1 MRAQMSTRMNAQINT
16 QGNSVNPLFALV
28 DVNNFYVS
36 CERVFAPKLEAVPM
50 VVLSNNDGC
59 AVARSAEVK
68 ALGVKMGTPWFQ
80 IQDLAKKHGI
90 QAYSSNYTLYG
101 DMSNRVVQVLRK
113 FTPNL
118 EVYSIDE
125 SFLQIETVLKQHPD
139 TIVLGQTIKQQVK
152 DTTGLPVCVGIG
164 ASKTLA
170 KFANHLA
177 KKHQQFLGVCDVE
190 AMPKPELYQWMT
202 ETSASEVWGIGRQ
215 LAKKL
220 KALDIHTVFDLLQAS
235 PQAMRQQFGV
245 VMERLCY
252 ELRGTS
258 CLKLEEVAPAKQQI
272 IASRSFGKLVTKQ
285 EELAQSV
292 ATHAARAA
300 EKLRSQDS
308 VTGAI
313 TVFIQTNPFKQN
325 EPQHHQSV
333 TIPLADPSDNTV
345 TLTNAALKGL
355 QQIYRSGFRYK
366 KAGVILNLIADKPTI
381 QQSLFEDIESKGKS
395 VDLMQ
400 AMDAINSRF
409 GNAVIRLAASGTK
422 QEWQMRSNNKS
433 PNYTTQWDEL
443 PIAR

>member
-1 MRAQMSTRMNAQINT
+1 MNQAGQTN
-16 QGNSVNPLFALV
+16 QLFALV

-36 CERVFAPKLEAVPM
+36 CERVFAPKLEDVPM

-80 IQDLAKKHGI
+80 MKDLAKQHGI

-101 DMSNRVVQVLRK
+101 DMSGRVVEVLRK

-125 SFLQIETVLKQHPD
+125 SFLQIETVLKQYADP
-139 TIVLGQTIKQQVK
+139 TSLGQIIKQDVK

-170 KFANHLA
+170 KLANHLA
-177 KKHQQFLGVCDVE
+177 KKNPQFAGVCDISS
-190 AMPKPELYQWMT
+190 MPKEVLYQWMA
-202 ETSASEVWGIGRQ
+202 ETAVGEVWGIGGKT
-215 LAKKL
+215 AKKL
-220 KALDIHTVFDLLQAS
+220 KELKINSVFDLVQVS

-258 CLKLEEVAPAKQQI
+258 CLKLEEVSPAKQQI

-300 EKLRSQDS
+300 EKLRGQHS
-308 VTGAI
+308 VTGAL

-355 QQIYRSGFRYK
+355 KQIYQSGFRYK
-366 KAGVILNLIADKPTI
+366 KAGVILNLIADKPTV
-381 QQSLFEDIESKGKS
+381 QQSLFEDMESKGKS
-395 VDLMQ
+395 ADLMQ

-422 QEWQMRSNNKS
+422 QEWQMRSSNKS
-433 PNYTTQWDEL
+433 PNYTTRWDEL
-443 PIAR
+443 PVAH

>member
-1 MRAQMSTRMNAQINT
+1 MSMSSSNA
-16 QGNSVNPLFALV
+16 LFALV

-36 CERVFAPKLEAVPM
+36 CERVFQPKLEAVPM

-80 IQDLAKKHGI
+80 MEALAKKHGI
-90 QAYSSNYTLYG
+90 KAYSSNYTLYG
-101 DMSNRVVQVLRK
+101 DMSSRVVQVLRS

-125 SFLQIETVLKQHPD
+125 SFLQIETVLKQYAN
-139 TIVLGQTIKQQVK
+139 TIELGQSIKQQVK

-170 KFANHLA
+170 KLANHLA
-177 KKHQQFLGVCDVE
+177 KKHQQFSGVCDVN

-202 ETSASEVWGIGRQ
+202 ETEVGEVWGVGRQ
-215 LAKKL
+215 IAKRL
-220 KALDIHTVFDLLQAS
+220 KAQGIQSVFDLLQAS

-258 CLKLEEVAPAKQQI
+258 CLQLEEVAPAKQQI
-272 IASRSFGKLVTKQ
+272 IASRSFGKLVTSQ
-285 EELAQSV
+285 VELAESV
-292 ATHAARAA
+292 AMHAARAA
-300 EKLRSQDS
+300 EKLRTQNST
-308 VTGAI
+308 TGAL

-333 TIPLADPSDNTV
+333 TIPLADPTDNTL
-345 TLTNAALKGL
+345 TLTNAALAGL
-355 QQIYRSGFRYK
+355 KQIYQPNFRYK
-366 KAGVILNLIADKPTI
+366 KAGVILNLIGDKPTV
-381 QQSLFEDIESKGKS
+381 QQSLFEDVESKGKS
-395 VDLMQ
+395 AHLMK
-400 AMDAINSRF
+400 AMDEINNRF
-409 GNAVIRLAASGTK
+409 GNAAIKSAAMGTK
-422 QEWQMRSNNKS
+422 QAWQMRSGNRS

-443 PIAR
+443 PVAR

>member
-1 MRAQMSTRMNAQINT
+1 MSTYSPS
-16 QGNSVNPLFALV
+16 NSLFALV

-36 CERVFAPKLEAVPM
+36 CERVFQPKLAEVPM

-80 IQDLAKKHGI
+80 MQDLAKKHGI

-101 DMSNRVVQVLRK
+101 DMSNRVVQVLRS
-113 FTPNL
+113 FTPHL

-125 SFLQIETVLKQHPD
+125 SFLQIETVLKPYQD
-139 TIVLGQTIKQQVK
+139 TIELGQKIKQQVK

-170 KFANHLA
+170 KLANYLA
-177 KKHQQFLGVCDVE
+177 KKHKQFSGVCDVN
-190 AMPKPELYQWMT
+190 AMNKEELYQWMSET
-202 ETSASEVWGIGRQ
+202 EVGEVWGIGRQ
-215 LAKKL
+215 IAKKL
-220 KALDIHTVFDLLQAS
+220 KAQHIHSVFDLLQAS

-252 ELRGTS
+252 ELRGVS

-272 IASRSFGKLVTKQ
+272 IASRSFGKLVTSQ
-285 EELAQSV
+285 AELAQSV

-308 VTGAI
+308 VTGAL
-313 TVFIQTNPFKQN
+313 TVFIQTNPFKQH

-333 TIPLADPSDNTV
+333 TIPLSDATDNTL
-345 TLTNAALKGL
+345 TLTNAALAGL
-355 QQIYRSGFRYK
+355 QQIYQPNFRYK
-366 KAGVILNLIADKPTI
+366 KAGVILNLISDKPTI

-395 VDLMQ
+395 AHLMK
-400 AMDAINSRF
+400 AMDQINTRF
-409 GNAVIRLAASGTK
+409 GNAVVRSAAAGTNGSK
-422 QEWQMRSNNKS
+422 QVWQMRSGNKS

-443 PIAR
+443 PVAR

>member
-1 MRAQMSTRMNAQINT
+1 MSTYSPS
-16 QGNSVNPLFALV
+16 NSLFALV

-36 CERVFAPKLEAVPM
+36 CERVFQPKLEEVPM

-80 IQDLAKKHGI
+80 MQDLAKKHGI

-101 DMSNRVVQVLRK
+101 DMSNRVVQVLRS
-113 FTPNL
+113 FTPHL

-125 SFLQIETVLKQHPD
+125 SFLQIETVLKPYQD
-139 TIVLGQTIKQQVK
+139 TIELGQKIKQQVK

-170 KFANHLA
+170 KLANHLA
-177 KKHQQFLGVCDVE
+177 KKHKQFSGVCDVN
-190 AMPKPELYQWMT
+190 AMNKEELYQWMSET
-202 ETSASEVWGIGRQ
+202 EVGEVWGIGRQ
-215 LAKKL
+215 IAKKL
-220 KALDIHTVFDLLQAS
+220 KAQHIHSAFDLLQAS

-252 ELRGTS
+252 ELRGVS
-258 CLKLEEVAPAKQQI
+258 CLKLEEVAPTKQQI
-272 IASRSFGKLVTKQ
+272 IASRSFGKLVTSQ
-285 EELAQSV
+285 AELAQSV

-300 EKLRSQDS
+300 EKLRNQDS
-308 VTGAI
+308 VTGAL
-313 TVFIQTNPFKQN
+313 TVFIQTNPFKQH

-333 TIPLADPSDNTV
+333 TIPLSDATDNTL
-345 TLTNAALKGL
+345 TLTNAALAGL
-355 QQIYRSGFRYK
+355 QQIYQPNFRYK
-366 KAGVILNLIADKPTI
+366 KAGVILNLISDKPTI

-395 VDLMQ
+395 AHLMK
-400 AMDAINSRF
+400 AMDQINTRF
-409 GNAVIRLAASGTK
+409 GNAVVRSAAAGTNGSK
-422 QEWQMRSNNKS
+422 QVWQMRSGNKS

-443 PIAR
+443 PVAR

>member
-1 MRAQMSTRMNAQINT
+1 MSAQSAS
-16 QGNSVNPLFALV
+16 NSLFALV

-36 CERVFAPKLEAVPM
+36 CERVFQPKLEEVPM

-80 IQDLAKKHGI
+80 MEALARKHGI

-101 DMSNRVVQVLRK
+101 DMSNRVVQVLRG

-125 SFLQIETVLKQHPD
+125 SFLQIETVLKQYQD
-139 TIVLGQTIKQQVK
+139 TIELGQSIKQQVK

-170 KFANHLA
+170 KLANHLA
-177 KKHQQFLGVCDVE
+177 KKHKQFSGVCDVN
-190 AMPKPELYQWMT
+190 AMSKEELYQWMSET
-202 ETSASEVWGIGRQ
+202 EVGEVWGVGRQ
-215 LAKKL
+215 IAKKL
-220 KALDIHTVFDLLQAS
+220 KAQDIHSVFDLLQTS

-272 IASRSFGKLVTKQ
+272 IASRSFGKLVTSQ
-285 EELAQSV
+285 AELAQSV

-308 VTGAI
+308 VTGAL
-313 TVFIQTNPFKQN
+313 TVFIQTNPFKQH
-325 EPQHHQSV
+325 EPQHHQSI
-333 TIPLADPSDNTV
+333 TIPLTEASDNTL
-345 TLTNAALKGL
+345 TLTNAALAGL
-355 QQIYRSGFRYK
+355 KQIYQPNFRYK
-366 KAGVILNLIADKPTI
+366 KAGVILNLISDKPTI
-381 QQSLFEDIESKGKS
+381 QQSLFEDVESKGKS
-395 VDLMQ
+395 ASLMKAVDQ
-400 AMDAINSRF
+400 INTRF
-409 GNAVIRLAASGTK
+409 GNAAIRSAAAGTDSTK
-422 QEWQMRSNNKS
+422 EVWQMRSNNKS
-433 PNYTTQWDEL
+433 PNYTTKWDEL
-443 PIAR
+443 PVAR

>member
-1 MRAQMSTRMNAQINT
+1 MRTQMNASS
-16 QGNSVNPLFALV
+16 NSVNPLNPLNPLFALV

-36 CERVFAPKLEAVPM
+36 CERVFAPKLEEVPM

-125 SFLQIETVLKQHPD
+125 SFLQIDTVLKQYPD

-152 DTTGLPVCVGIG
+152 DTTGLPVCVGMG

-202 ETSASEVWGIGRQ
+202 ETSVAEVWGIGRQ

-220 KALDIHTVFDLLQAS
+220 KALEIHTVFDLLQAS

-292 ATHAARAA
+292 ATHTARAA

-325 EPQHHQSV
+325 EPQHHQSI

-355 QQIYRSGFRYK
+355 QQIYQSGFRYK

-381 QQSLFEDIESKGKS
+381 QPSLFEDMESKGKS
-395 VDLMQ
+395 ADLMQ

-422 QEWQMRSNNKS
+422 QEWQMRSSNKS

>member
-1 MRAQMSTRMNAQINT
+1 MSMSSS
-16 QGNSVNPLFALV
+16 NSLFALV

-36 CERVFAPKLEAVPM
+36 CERVFQPKLEEVPM

-80 IQDLAKKHGI
+80 MAELAKKHGI

-101 DMSNRVVQVLRK
+101 DMSSRVVQVLK
-113 FTPNL
+113 AFTPNL

-125 SFLQIETVLKQHPD
+125 SFLQIETVLKQYQD
-139 TIVLGQTIKQQVK
+139 TIELGQKIKQQVK

-177 KKHQQFLGVCDVE
+177 KKHKQFSGVCDVE
-190 AMPKPELYQWMT
+190 AMPKAELYQWMS
-202 ETSASEVWGIGRQ
+202 EIPAGEVWGIGKQ
-215 LAKKL
+215 IAKKL
-220 KALDIHTVFDLLQAS
+220 KAQYIHSVFDLLQVS

-258 CLKLEEVAPAKQQI
+258 CLQLEEVAPAKQQI
-272 IASRSFGKLVTKQ
+272 IASRSFGKLVTSQ
-285 EELAQSV
+285 TELAESV
-292 ATHAARAA
+292 ATHTARAA
-300 EKLRSQDS
+300 EKLRSQNS
-308 VTGAI
+308 TTGAL

-325 EPQHHQSV
+325 EPQHHQSI
-333 TIPLADPSDNTV
+333 TIPLADGTDNTL
-345 TLTNAALKGL
+345 TLTNAALAGL
-355 QQIYRSGFRYK
+355 KQIYQSNFRYK
-366 KAGVILNLIADKPTI
+366 KAGVILNLISDKPTV
-381 QQSLFEDIESKGKS
+381 QQSLFEDMESKGKS
-395 VDLMQ
+395 AHLMK
-400 AMDAINSRF
+400 AMDDINHRF
-409 GNAVIRLAASGTK
+409 GNTAIKSAAAGTNRSK
-422 QEWQMRSNNKS
+422 QAWQMRSGNKS

-443 PIAR
+443 PVAK